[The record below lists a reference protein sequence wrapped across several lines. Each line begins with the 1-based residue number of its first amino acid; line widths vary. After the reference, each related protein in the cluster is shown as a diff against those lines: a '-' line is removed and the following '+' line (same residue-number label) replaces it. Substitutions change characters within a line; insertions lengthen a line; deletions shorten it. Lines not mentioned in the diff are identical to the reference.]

1 MKKQKTIKK
10 DKTWKISLLIV
21 GAVIIIIG
29 CLVGW
34 FLFAEEEIDFERAM
48 RDSAIREIYIA
59 RIIEKIGKP
68 EYIILVNYED
78 TPEEMELLRKEYGYI
93 PDPDDLMRINTPEI
107 PLDQLGKRAILVRVS
122 IFPYA
127 FSGEILKT
135 EEDFI
140 SSLQHEYRHAEVIQK
155 GKFD

>member
-1 MKKQKTIKK
+1 LKKQKTIKK
-10 DKTWKISLLIV
+10 DKTWKISLSIV
-21 GAVIIIIG
+21 GAV
-29 CLVGW
+29 
-34 FLFAEEEIDFERAM
+34 
-48 RDSAIREIYIA
+48 
-59 RIIEKIGKP
+59 EKIGKP